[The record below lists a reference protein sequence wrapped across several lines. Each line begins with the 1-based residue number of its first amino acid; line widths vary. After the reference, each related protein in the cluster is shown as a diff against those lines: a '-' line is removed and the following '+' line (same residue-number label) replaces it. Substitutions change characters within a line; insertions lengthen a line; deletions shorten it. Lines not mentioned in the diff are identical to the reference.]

1 MMSTQQTTEDL
12 PDDQPDFPPTM
23 PPDPESLPTPLP
35 PAALQRNWYRFVTD
49 KIAGPNIRLFDNLFS
64 LGSAILGIIVGIIVM
79 YFVVIPFFE
88 LQTWGWRLSV
98 YLLVGGIAGMTV
110 GVLLGGT
117 VLMVVGWFRKD

>member
-12 PDDQPDFPPTM
+12 PDDQPDSPPTM

-64 LGSAILGIIVGIIVM
+64 LGSAILGIIVGDHRDVLRGDTV
-79 YFVVIPFFE
+79 FRASDLGLASVRS
-88 LQTWGWRLSV
+88 TWWSAALR
-98 YLLVGGIAGMTV
+98 A
-110 GVLLGGT
+110 
-117 VLMVVGWFRKD
+117 